1 MLTII
6 ILCLVALV
14 GGILSRKN
22 IAPVTLR
29 DALQRYVYY
38 FAAPGAIIYALG
50 NHDFRH
56 STQFIKF
63 LSVNI
68 VSYLVLFFVVYIV
81 LKIKRVPRKLAGVV
95 AFSSNTP
102 NTVFLGFPLVL
113 VLFGQEAFVYVA
125 LLGTLSDALLSAVRL
140 YMLHKYSVSRLHSR
154 KHHKV
159 NLGVIIKDI
168 FVNPFFVA
176 LLIGVALSIFR
187 VTLPSGLQLVGLSA
201 SYAALLALGLS
212 VGHLKI
218 KKSEYDEVIL
228 TSFIKLIVLPAFIL
242 LPTYFLLDTTARNVS
257 VFVAAL
263 PTAVLSL
270 IVAHNLKF
278 NERLA
283 SGVILAT
290 TILSVVSLS
299 CWYILLRFILV

>member
-6 ILCLVALV
+6 ILCAVALF

-22 IAPVTLR
+22 CAPKILKNS
-29 DALQRYVYY
+29 LQSYVYY

-63 LSVNI
+63 LGVNI
-68 VSYLVLFFVVYIV
+68 LSYLTVFFLVYIV
-81 LKIKRVPRKLAGVV
+81 LNIKRVPRKLAGVV
-95 AFSSNTP
+95 VFSSNAP

-113 VLFGQEAFVYVA
+113 ALFGQEAFVYVA
-125 LLGTLSDALLSAVRL
+125 LLGTLSDAILNAIRL
-140 YMLHKYSVSRLHSR
+140 FMLHKYKASRLHPHR
-154 KHHKV
+154 HHKV
-159 NLGVIIKDI
+159 QLFSIVKDVII
-168 FVNPFFVA
+168 NPFFVA
-176 LLIGVALSIFR
+176 LLIGVALSMLR
-187 VTLPSGLQLVGLSA
+187 VAIPEELRMVGVSA
-201 SYAALLALGLS
+201 SYAALFSLGLS

-218 KKSEYDEVIL
+218 KKSEYDEIIVA
-228 TSFIKLIVLPAFIL
+228 TAIKLVALPILMLLPAHL
-242 LPTYFLLDTTARNVS
+242 LLSTTARNVS

-299 CWYILLRFILV
+299 GWYVILKFLLV